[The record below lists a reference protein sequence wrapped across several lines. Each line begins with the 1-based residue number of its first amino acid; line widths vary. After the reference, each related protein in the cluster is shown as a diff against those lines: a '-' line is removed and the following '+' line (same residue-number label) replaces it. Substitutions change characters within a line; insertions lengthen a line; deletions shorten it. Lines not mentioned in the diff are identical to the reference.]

1 MSKLNVGVGAEFPVD
16 SAEPEPNEDER
27 GDYCDG
33 YRFRGRRGHYRMR
46 AWRRGPFMFAPLLAI
61 VAFIALISAAV
72 SYPGVVLALIA
83 IAILAF
89 ALRRHHWHDRYE
101 GPYDGRYDGRERRD
115 DGPQPDA
122 GPDATA
128 SGRS

>member
-16 SAEPEPNEDER
+16 SAEPEPTNEDR
-27 GDYCDG
+27 DDHCARHG
-33 YRFRGRRGHYRMR
+33 FRGRRGYYRMR

-72 SYPGVVLALIA
+72 SYPGIVLALIA

-89 ALRRHHWHDRYE
+89 ALRAHHWHDRYD
-101 GPYDGRYDGRERRD
+101 GPYNGRYERRD
-115 DGPQPDA
+115 RRDEGPQPDA